1 MSAQILKGVGFEF
14 GEVAQ
19 LTDEWEVR
27 FDQLLD
33 WRLWNADAAVDT
45 CGVSGG
51 DFSWVGADWGARGG
65 PAARELALWVQLQR
79 EFRRRC
85 LLPAEGVYRLD
96 VLGFEWEPQVSPG
109 SSNAQV
115 GHSASSRWSDV

>member
-1 MSAQILKGVGFEF
+1 MNRLPAQILKGVGFEF

-45 CGVSGG
+45 CSVSGG
-51 DFSWVGADWGARGG
+51 DFSWVGADWGACGG

-96 VLGFEWEPQVSPG
+96 VLGFQWEPKVSQDLTMP
-109 SSNAQV
+109 
-115 GHSASSRWSDV
+115 